1 MNFFKNI
8 HFLSKLT
15 YNNVKEYFN
24 EREVVKNDEILTDS
38 IHWYGHATTI
48 INISDKL
55 ILTDPVLSNRLGFF
69 KRVVHKPLELKD
81 LKFDYILLSHG
92 HMDHMHFPSLKK
104 LNKDAIVI
112 VPRGYKKILK
122 FLGFKNVILLRPGQT
137 YEDDFIKVTSIQA
150 KHDGRRFYVGIDI
163 ESNSYLVEASDKKVF
178 VAGDTAMTNR
188 FNNIECDVAIM
199 PVGCYKPERFSYMH
213 CSPQEAYKMFK
224 NMNAKYMLPV
234 HYKTFKISLENFD
247 ETYNTLKN
255 FNDNNVKI
263 LDIGETL
270 KF

>member
-15 YNNVKEYFN
+15 YNNLKEYTIKRSSACN
-24 EREVVKNDEILTDS
+24 HPIEENS
-38 IHWYGHATTI
+38 IHWYGHATTV
-48 INISDKL
+48 INLDGKL
-55 ILTDPVLSNRLGFF
+55 ILTDPVISNRLGFF
-69 KRVVHKPLELKD
+69 KRVVEKPIELEN

-104 LNKDAIVI
+104 LNKDALVI
-112 VPRGYKKILK
+112 VPRGYKKLLN
-122 FLGFKNVILLRPGQT
+122 FLGFKNVVLLRPGQVF
-137 YEDDFIKVTSIQA
+137 EDDFVKIYSIQA
-150 KHDGRRFYVGIDI
+150 KHDGRRFYVGIDK
-163 ESNSYLVEASDKKVF
+163 ESNSYLVTHEGKKIF

-188 FNNIECDVAIM
+188 FNDIECDVAIF

-213 CSPQEAYKMFK
+213 CSPTEAYKMYQG
-224 NMNAKYMLPV
+224 MSAKAMLPV
-234 HYKTFKISLENFD
+234 HYKTFKISLEDFD
-247 ETYNTLKN
+247 ETLNILK
-255 FNDNNVKI
+255 DLEDPSVKI